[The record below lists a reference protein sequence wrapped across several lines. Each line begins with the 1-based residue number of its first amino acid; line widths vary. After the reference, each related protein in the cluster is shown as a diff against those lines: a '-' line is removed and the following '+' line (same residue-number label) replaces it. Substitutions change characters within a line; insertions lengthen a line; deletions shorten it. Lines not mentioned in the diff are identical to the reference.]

1 MAQNPLGNKIF
12 QDATKAREWL
22 EKLLWADG
30 RSCGYCGAVDESTEI
45 GGRDGYYQCN
55 ACRKQFTVMVGTVFE
70 RSHIPLNKW
79 LMAAFLLCAS
89 KKGISAHQMHRMLG
103 ITYKSAWFMMHR
115 LREAMAPAGKRGPM
129 GGEGRVIEA
138 DETYLGKRDGKPS
151 MPDSFVSGF
160 GWVSHPKIETQ
171 RKIVALVERGGPA
184 RSFVVQ
190 NVDKETIRKVLFT
203 NADRKS
209 TLMTD
214 EHMAYPASGAHFA
227 DHQTVNHSEKEY
239 ARGTTSTNTVEGYF
253 SIFKR
258 GMVGTYQHVSE
269 AHLHRY
275 LAEFDFRYSN
285 RAALEISDQIRTET
299 ALQGIVASASH
310 IGGLTKP
317 RTLKQKA
324 NAFLRWRTTNL

>member
-1 MAQNPLGNKIF
+1 MPKSPLENPIF
-12 QDATKAREWL
+12 KSPEKARAYL
-22 EKLLWADG
+22 EKLLWAEG
-30 RSCGYCGAVDESTEI
+30 RACGYCGAIDESTELPARP
-45 GGRDGYYQCN
+45 GFYQCN

-79 LMAAFLLCAS
+79 LLAAFLLCAS
-89 KKGISAHQMHRMLG
+89 KKGVSAHQMHRMLG

-115 LREAMAPAGKRGPM
+115 LREAMTPNGKPGPM
-129 GGEGRVIEA
+129 GGEGRVVEA

-151 MPDSFVSGF
+151 KPDTFVSGF
-160 GWVSHPKIETQ
+160 GWVKHPKIETQ
-171 RKIVALVERGGPA
+171 RKIVALVERGGEA

-190 NVDKETIRKVLFT
+190 KVDKATIRKVLFT

-214 EHMAYPASGAHFA
+214 EHTAYPATGAHFA
-227 DHQTVNHSEKEY
+227 DHQTVNHSKYEY
-239 ARGTTSTNTVEGYF
+239 ARGNASTNTVEGYF

-285 RAALEISDQIRTET
+285 RAALEIDDAARTVKALKGIQGKRLTYRRTDQ
-299 ALQGIVASASH
+299 AVHA
-310 IGGLTKP
+310 
-317 RTLKQKA
+317 
-324 NAFLRWRTTNL
+324 

>member
-1 MAQNPLGNKIF
+1 MSNNVLDNPIFQNP
-12 QDATKAREWL
+12 QKARQWL

-30 RSCGYCGAVDESTEI
+30 RACGYCGAVDESTELPARP
-45 GGRDGYYQCN
+45 GFYQCN
-55 ACRKQFTVMVGTVFE
+55 SCRKQFTVMVGTVFE

-79 LMAAFLLCAS
+79 LLAAFLLCAS

-115 LREAMAPAGKRGPM
+115 LREVMAPSGKPGPM
-129 GGEGRVIEA
+129 GGEGKVIAA

-151 MPDSFVSGF
+151 KPDTFVSGF
-160 GWVSHPKIETQ
+160 GWMSHPKIDTQ

-184 RSFVVQ
+184 RSFVVDSV
-190 NVDKETIRKVLFT
+190 NKETVTKLLFT

-214 EHMAYPASGAHFA
+214 EASVYPAPGAHYA
-227 DHQTVNHSEKEY
+227 DHQTVNHGEY
-239 ARGTTSTNTVEGYF
+239 EYVRGAASTNTVEGFF

-258 GMVGTYQHVSE
+258 GMKGVYQHCSE

-285 RAALEISDQIRTET
+285 REALEIGDQERAKI
-299 ALQGIVASASH
+299 ALKDIQGKRLTYRRPNQ
-310 IGGLTKP
+310 GGHL
-317 RTLKQKA
+317 
-324 NAFLRWRTTNL
+324 

>member
-1 MAQNPLGNKIF
+1 
-12 QDATKAREWL
+12 
-22 EKLLWADG
+22 
-30 RSCGYCGAVDESTEI
+30 VDESTELPA
-45 GGRDGYYQCN
+45 RPGYYQCN
-55 ACRKQFTVMVGTVFE
+55 ACRKQFTVQVGTVFE

-79 LMAAFLLCAS
+79 LLAAFLLCAS

-115 LREAMAPAGKRGPM
+115 LREAMIPAKPGPM

-151 MPDSFVSGF
+151 KPDTFVSGF
-160 GWVSHPKIETQ
+160 GWVKHPKIDTQ
-171 RKIVALVERGGPA
+171 RKIVALVERGGEA
-184 RSFVVQ
+184 RSFMVQ
-190 NVDKETIRKVLFT
+190 NVDKATVRKVLFT

-214 EHMAYPASGAHFA
+214 EAVVYPAAGAHYA

-239 ARGTTSTNTVEGYF
+239 ARGTASTNTVEGYF

-258 GMVGTYQHVSE
+258 GMKGVYQHCSE
-269 AHLHRY
+269 AHLPRY

-285 RAALEISDQIRTET
+285 RAALEISDT
-299 ALQGIVASASH
+299 ARAEKALKGIQGKR
-310 IGGLTKP
+310 LTYRRP
-317 RTLKQKA
+317 NQAA
-324 NAFLRWRTTNL
+324 NA